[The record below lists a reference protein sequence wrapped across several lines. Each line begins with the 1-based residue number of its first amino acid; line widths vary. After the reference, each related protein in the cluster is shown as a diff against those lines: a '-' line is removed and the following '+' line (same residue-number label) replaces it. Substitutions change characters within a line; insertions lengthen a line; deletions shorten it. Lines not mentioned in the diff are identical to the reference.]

1 MDGGR
6 EFPLPAE
13 VFREFQKR
21 MVLRKRQ
28 IERIYE
34 AAWKIITNCG
44 RGYHAGGGSDR
55 LCDAG
60 STFAAVLV
68 LILIVGAAAVLLSGD
83 FGEQFAQKY
92 RSDLERE
99 EDEETDPIMRVI
111 TAVPLDENPV
121 ELEKADNDSNNEA
134 ADSIPKENTEPV
146 KSLTE
151 KEPAVRRQ

>member
-1 MDGGR
+1 MKQLGR
-6 EFPLPAE
+6 L
-13 VFREFQKR
+13 
-21 MVLRKRQ
+21 LR
-28 IERIYE
+28 I
-34 AAWKIITNCG
+34 AAAVIMLAGAVI
-44 RGYHAGGGSDR
+44 GYVM
-55 LCDAG
+55 LEG

-99 EDEETDPIMRVI
+99 EDEETDTIMRVI